1 MASDKIGNTNFTDV
15 ARVSLLKH
23 MGSRLQNRRE
33 ERGLS
38 RENLENLISASTG
51 TVAKFENGL
60 KDISA
65 GQLYVLGRKL
75 GVDIQ
80 YFYDGYKGEE
90 IVRKNPR
97 DAEILKF
104 VKAYHSVSNADVRKS
119 FYDLIK
125 ATSRR
130 KKS

>member
-1 MASDKIGNTNFTDV
+1 MASEKNGSTNFPDD
-15 ARVSLLKH
+15 ARARLLKH
-23 MGSRLQNRRE
+23 MGAHLQKRRE
-33 ERGLS
+33 ELGLS
-38 RENLENLISASTG
+38 RSDLENLISGSPG
-51 TVAKFENGL
+51 IVAKFENGL

-65 GQLYVLGRKL
+65 GQLYVLSRKL
-75 GVDIQ
+75 NVEVQ
-80 YFYDGYKGEE
+80 YFYDGYVGEK